1 MTDEELLEKF
11 QPRPG
16 ETLEHSRQLFQARF
30 SPCGKYLV
38 APGYDALVHRW
49 DVSGDAPAAM
59 PALAGHHAWVQA
71 LAFAPTSDLV
81 YSADSW
87 GRLAAY
93 RYAEQQAAAV
103 WSNDAAHPGWIR
115 ALAVSPNGEMLA
127 TAGNEPVVRL
137 WSAAD
142 GKPLGELPGH
152 AKILFSLAFHP
163 DGKSLVTGD
172 LYGKLRDW
180 DLESRKIVREL
191 DASSLY
197 QFDKIQ
203 ECGGARHL
211 AFNAD
216 GTRLLCAGQ
225 KTPGGGFA
233 VGLPCVLLYD
243 WAAGTQL
250 QEMQFGANDEGFVY
264 DARFH
269 PAGFIMAA
277 SCAFPGKGQLWFW
290 QPDSDK
296 PFYVGKDLPNGRS
309 VSLHPDG
316 QRLAYL
322 VCISQN
328 QNGRGVPGEAYAG
341 GSAKIHLLR
350 VNAA

>member
-1 MTDEELLEKF
+1 MTDEELLKKF

-16 ETLEHSRQLFQARF
+16 KTLERPRQLWQARF
-30 SPCGKYLV
+30 SPCGKYLI
-38 APGYDALVHRW
+38 ASGYDALVHRW
-49 DVSGDAPAAM
+49 DISGAEPAAM

-71 LAFAPTSDLV
+71 LAFGPSGDLV

-93 RYAEQQAAAV
+93 RYAQPRTDAV
-103 WSNDAAHPGWIR
+103 WDDHAAHPAWIR
-115 ALAVSPNGEMLA
+115 ALAVSLGGETLA
-127 TAGNEPVVRL
+127 TAGNETVVRL

-152 AKILFSLAFHP
+152 AKIVFSVAFHP

-172 LYGKLRDW
+172 LYGKLRHW
-180 DLESRKIVREL
+180 DLESRKVVREL
-191 DASSLY
+191 DASTLY

-233 VGLPCVLLYD
+233 VGLPCVLMYD
-243 WAAGTQL
+243 WATGTQL
-250 QEMQFGANDEGFVY
+250 QEMQFGADDEGFVY
-264 DARFH
+264 DAQFH
-269 PAGFIMAA
+269 PAGFVMSA

-290 QPDSDK
+290 QPGSGK
-296 PFYVGKDLPNGRS
+296 PFYVGKDMPNGRS
-309 VSLHPDG
+309 ISLHPDG
-316 QRLAYL
+316 QRLAYM
-322 VCISQN
+322 VCISRN
-328 QNGRGVPGEAYAG
+328 QNGRGAPGEAYAD

-350 VNAA
+350 IEAA